1 MGVDTS
7 IWLVLLAFGVLVVI
21 LLGAWRLSLIQQ
33 ARRGEEPAS
42 YVEQMAGIEPEPEER
57 LASAAAE
64 RIEFLVRQRLAG
76 HADLAE
82 VPIDFGTQPDGS
94 LAIWVDGEK
103 YTDPETIPDERIR
116 DAVRAAVEDF
126 NEAGA

>member
-1 MGVDTS
+1 MEADTT
-7 IWLVLLAFGVLVVI
+7 IWLVVLAFGVLVVI
-21 LLGAWRLSLIQQ
+21 LLGAWRLSLIQR
-33 ARRGEEPAS
+33 ARRGEEPPS
-42 YVEQMAGIEPEPEER
+42 YSEQIPGIEPEPDER

-64 RIEFLVRQRLAG
+64 RIEFLVRQHLAG
-76 HADLAE
+76 HPDLAE

-103 YTDPETIPDERIR
+103 YPDPESVPDERIR
-116 DAVRAAVEDF
+116 KAVRAAVDEF